1 MKVRQTRY
9 LGAHTRIYYFMRM
22 KNFMPSATKT
32 ASLLFISLFVVSC
45 LEDLGNLDK
54 IGKITL
60 EPDVAFPLIGSDFTF
75 EEFLKQGQ
83 TQGYVTNVNGLVVL
97 TYKDTIVSPTAEAF
111 FSVPDQQ
118 SPKMSIA
125 GSSVIF
131 PTPGSSVTVNQSSTF
146 VITPSQSEQLDSIV
160 LKAGQLL
167 VNIQS
172 SISASISLTLT
183 VPSLK
188 KGSALFQ
195 QTFTFS
201 GNTSLHPTF
210 DIAGYRFDLTESGT
224 TTNTISFSMTAV
236 ITDTGQPIGNTSSLD
251 VDFQLSGLKFSAL
264 FGQLGT
270 TVFQTASKSMNTDIF
285 DNVKSGT
292 LSLQSPSVEIS
303 VDNSFGLPVSL
314 DIQQMKAVMSG
325 GSTIALSGAAVSPPT
340 NPYLITAP
348 VTPGGNA
355 NTTFSLTSANS
366 NISQIASSLP
376 HDLVYQFSG
385 QLNPGN
391 APKNFVLDTSRLM
404 IGVDFQLPLYGQLSG
419 LAMSKTY
426 DFNGIGIDNIEK
438 SVITVKTINEFPL
451 DAYLQ
456 VYFVNSTGA
465 TVDSLFADN
474 KVLIKAAP
482 VDGNGIS
489 TSPSEVLKQVTL
501 DKTRIEKINTA
512 SFLTVGA
519 SINTTNNG
527 TVPVKITFDT
537 KLKVNVG
544 VNTHV
549 QYSLH

>member
-1 MKVRQTRY
+1 
-9 LGAHTRIYYFMRM
+9 MRM
-22 KNFMPSATKT
+22 KNFCFMTSVPKT
-32 ASLLFISLFVVSC
+32 ASLLFMSLFVVSC
-45 LEDLGNLDK
+45 LEDLSNLDK
-54 IGKITL
+54 IGKIRL
-60 EPDVAFPLIGSDFTF
+60 EPAVAFPLIGSDFTF
-75 EEFLKQGQ
+75 EEFLKKGQ

-97 TYKDTIVSPTAEAF
+97 TYKDTIVSPTAETF

-118 SPKMSIA
+118 SPNMSIS

-131 PTPGSSVTVNQSSTF
+131 PTPGSSVTVNQSTTF
-146 VITPSQSEQLDSIV
+146 AITPSQSEQLDSIV

-172 SISASISLTLT
+172 SISASVSLTLT

-195 QTFTFS
+195 QTFTFT
-201 GNTSLHPTF
+201 GNTSLHPAF
-210 DIAGYRFDLTESGT
+210 DIGGYHVDLTESGT
-224 TTNTISFSMTAV
+224 TTNTILFSIKAV

-270 TVFQTASKSMNTDIF
+270 TVFQTAAKAMNTDIF

-292 LSLQSPSVEIS
+292 VSLQSPSVEIR

-314 DIQQMKAVMSG
+314 DIRQMKAVKSD
-325 GSTIALSGAAVSPPT
+325 GSTIALSGAAVSAPS

-348 VTPGGNA
+348 GTPGSNA

-376 HDLVYQFSG
+376 HDLVYQYSG

-391 APKNFVLDTSRLM
+391 APKKFVLDTSRLM

-426 DFNGIGIDNIEK
+426 DFNGIGIDNLEK

-456 VYFVNSTGA
+456 VYFVNRTGA

-501 DKTRIEKINTA
+501 DKNRIDKINTA
-512 SFLTVGA
+512 SFLVVGA

-527 TVPVKITFDT
+527 TVPVKITFDS

-544 VNTHV
+544 ANTHV